1 MQALQ
6 RALVYMDTEAAFGA
20 NVVTTLDGELRAAT
34 VTFVL
39 DAFDVHLIVESI
51 LRYLHEKIVVNF
63 QTDVIR
69 RHKCLFSPT
78 APHSVVK
85 DKKRPAPGQTG
96 TGQRK
101 GITIKG

>member
-1 MQALQ
+1 
-6 RALVYMDTEAAFGA
+6 MDTEAAFGA
-20 NVVTTLDGELRAAT
+20 NVVTTLDVELRAAT

-85 DKKRPAPGQTG
+85 DKKTARTWANRYRPKKRYHNKRIAP
-96 TGQRK
+96 
-101 GITIKG
+101 